1 MRLYTGAWT
10 TGQQPKPQR
19 KPLTLPQQHHPPIA
33 PGLRINLG
41 SSCSTHAG
49 IFNWLDFV
57 QVTTAAKISRDL
69 LSGADPVKSTPWF
82 YKSQSAGDRN
92 PSPQVL
98 YWAISWPHFVFR
110 DSILCTLL
118 HLFPE
123 CWDCRH
129 AQTPCMFVSTCPW
142 YWATFT
148 STHL

>member
-1 MRLYTGAWT
+1 MLLIWSWW
-10 TGQQPKPQR
+10 
-19 KPLTLPQQHHPPIA
+19 
-33 PGLRINLG
+33 G
-41 SSCSTHAG
+41 SSTGMSNLPEERKMTLCPSTAINWQLLLYWG
-49 IFNWLDFV
+49 PSLPCWNFGWLDFV